1 MGGGKCE
8 GGAESRIIL
17 VIEWMEDIGGQL
29 GWGVLLFASIFVC
42 TTNIPSRSLSHSPL
56 ISLFFHILRG
66 GLILIIVFEYCCLL
80 LLSKRGGFIKASG
93 QPFTMRILTN
103 RCSFNPKLSLSY
115 HNVWANE
122 QKELTLWLGC
132 SRVSAVSCL
141 VFARSPHTR
150 PYLTR
155 RIPFMLAHLVLCF
168 LQRLA
173 RQNCFLFLRPLRIC
187 CQ

>member
-1 MGGGKCE
+1 MGNTNRTSKKGEWVGSDIYMCLENIEREREIDENRVFMGGGKCE

-115 HNVWANE
+115 HNV
-122 QKELTLWLGC
+122 
-132 SRVSAVSCL
+132 
-141 VFARSPHTR
+141 
-150 PYLTR
+150 
-155 RIPFMLAHLVLCF
+155 
-168 LQRLA
+168 
-173 RQNCFLFLRPLRIC
+173 
-187 CQ
+187 